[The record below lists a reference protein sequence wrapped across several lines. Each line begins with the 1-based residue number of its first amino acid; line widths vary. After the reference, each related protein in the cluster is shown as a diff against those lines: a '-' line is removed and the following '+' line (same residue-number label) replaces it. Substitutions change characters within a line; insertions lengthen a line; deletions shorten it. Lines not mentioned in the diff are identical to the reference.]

1 MSVGGG
7 EAQVGA
13 TWLPQ
18 IRETLFG
25 RLEDVG
31 PLAVRQRGLGKQGD
45 GLLELGERSNLVAR
59 FDAMDVVGRDR
70 HRADRLFVTFVTDV
84 DDLVA
89 LLGAGLHLVVDL
101 GDERTDRVDDIATL
115 GSSCSDDLGGRAVGR
130 KHDRSTSRHIGD
142 VVDEDHAGLFEPLH
156 HELVVHDLV
165 VAVHRRFE
173 RPHHPGEG
181 LDRHLD
187 TGAKA
192 SRRSQQHGLNP
203 GDG

>member
-1 MSVGGG
+1 MLDEFADPITTMASARGDLHQRSLSVGGG

-31 PLAVRQRGLGKQGD
+31 PLAVRQRGLGEEGD

-59 FDAMDVVGRDR
+59 FDAMDVVGSDR

-89 LLGAGLHLVVDL
+89 LLGAVF
-101 GDERTDRVDDIATL
+101 
-115 GSSCSDDLGGRAVGR
+115 
-130 KHDRSTSRHIGD
+130 TS
-142 VVDEDHAGLFEPLH
+142 
-156 HELVVHDLV
+156 
-165 VAVHRRFE
+165 
-173 RPHHPGEG
+173 
-181 LDRHLD
+181 
-187 TGAKA
+187 
-192 SRRSQQHGLNP
+192 
-203 GDG
+203 